1 MARCHTHESHGQRW
15 LLGTGAREG
24 ICPQRE
30 HRALR
35 WYPLG
40 MYPLRAHCSRGLG
53 TLYAQTD
60 QAEQARAALSTA
72 LAMYQGMEM
81 TFWLPQRR
89 QCWRRWQGNDREKRS
104 LALLRY

>member
-1 MARCHTHESHGQRW
+1 MARRNTRESHGQRW
-15 LLGTGAREG
+15 LLSAGAREG
-24 ICPQRE
+24 VCPQRAPRSPERE

-40 MYPLRAHCSRGLG
+40 MHPLRAHCYRGLG

-72 LAMYQGMEM
+72 LAMCQAMEM
-81 TFWLPQRR
+81 TLWFP
-89 QCWRRWQGNDREKRS
+89 EIEA
-104 LALLRY
+104 ALVQLEGQ